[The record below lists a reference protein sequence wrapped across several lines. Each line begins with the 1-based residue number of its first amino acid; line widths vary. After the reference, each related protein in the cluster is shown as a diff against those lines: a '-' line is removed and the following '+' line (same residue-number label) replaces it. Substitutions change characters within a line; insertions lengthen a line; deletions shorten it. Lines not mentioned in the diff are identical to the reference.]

1 MRTDLN
7 KQAAA
12 CRQKAAECERRA
24 VLAKDQT
31 HRRTYLELAQLWRE
45 MAAHG
50 DRLNDLFAQAKPGEG
65 VLPKRSFEK

>member
-1 MRTDLN
+1 MRMDLS

-24 VLAKDQT
+24 VLAKDET
-31 HRRTYLELAQLWRE
+31 YRRTYLELAQMWSE

-50 DRLNDLFAQAKPGEG
+50 ERLSDLFAKTKRRES
-65 VLPKRSFEK
+65 VLPKPLLEK